1 MSRNEYLVAFAE
13 KSIENIYTESEILPD
28 IGTLNRRII
37 KAWRTDT
44 SR

>member
-1 MSRNEYLVAFAE
+1 MSRNECLVAFAE
-13 KSIENIYTESEILPD
+13 KSIENTYTESEILPD
-28 IGTLNRRII
+28 VGALSRHIV